1 MLVLTRKSGERL
13 MIGDDVMITVL
24 DVGRGQVRLGIKAPD
39 RFKVYREEIYV
50 KLIEENRHAA
60 EVPRD
65 FLFDWEGG
73 GDED

>member
-24 DVGRGQVRLGIKAPD
+24 DVGRGQVRLGIEAPD
-39 RFKVYREEIYV
+39 GLRVYREEIYV
-50 KLIEENRHAA
+50 RVIEENRRAA
-60 EVPRD
+60 EAPRD
-65 FLFDWEGG
+65 FQADWEGN

>member
-24 DVGRGQVRLGIKAPD
+24 DVGRGQVRLGIEAPKGV
-39 RFKVYREEIYV
+39 RVHREEIFAKV
-50 KLIEENRHAA
+50 IEENRHAA
-60 EVPRD
+60 EASGD
-65 FLFDWEGG
+65 FLPDWEGE

>member
-39 RFKVYREEIYV
+39 GLKVYREEIHLRV
-50 KLIEENRHAA
+50 IEENRRAA
-60 EVPRD
+60 EAPGD
-65 FLFDWEGG
+65 FLPDWEGN

>member
-24 DVGRGQVRLGIKAPD
+24 EVGRGQVRLGIKAPD
-39 RFKVYREEIYV
+39 GLRVYREEIYV
-50 KLIEENRHAA
+50 RVIEENRHAA
-60 EVPRD
+60 EAPRD
-65 FLFDWEGG
+65 FLPDWEGN